1 MYERLIPI
9 EIDTIGLEKHTY
21 IQTYMSIQERSKLIP
36 IERIS
41 MIPIETTIMIKCIHH
56 ITTTQHMHMYH
67 WILSI

>member
-1 MYERLIPI
+1 MKNLIPI
-9 EIDTIGLEKHTY
+9 EIDTIGFEKHTY

-56 ITTTQHMHMYH
+56 ITNPPNHVQV
-67 WILSI
+67 